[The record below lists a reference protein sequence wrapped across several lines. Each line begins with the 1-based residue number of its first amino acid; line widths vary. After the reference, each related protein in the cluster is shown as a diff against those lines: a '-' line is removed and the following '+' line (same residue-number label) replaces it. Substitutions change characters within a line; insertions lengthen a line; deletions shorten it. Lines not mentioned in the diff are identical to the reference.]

1 MSLAIFLKFYIPS
14 ILKIRS
20 ISKTYIKYSSEK
32 NRTEQF
38 KQYLNWRKLDKRSYS
53 LWEILPSLAKTLKV
67 NYVNIISYRR
77 PDIIF
82 QQHILLKKNIFIC
95 FFNNSNKPII
105 WLYSK
110 IGSAMFDARSER
122 LCLKYLH
129 RYSRQ
134 RYRN

>member
-53 LWEILPSLAKTLKV
+53 WEILPSLKTLKV

-77 PDIIF
+77 SDIIF
-82 QQHILLKKNIFIC
+82 QQHVLLKKNIFVC
-95 FFNNSNKPII
+95 FFNNSNKPIV

-129 RYSRQ
+129 RQ

>member
-53 LWEILPSLAKTLKV
+53 WEILPSLKTLKV

-129 RYSRQ
+129 RQ

>member
-53 LWEILPSLAKTLKV
+53 WEILPSLKTLKV

-77 PDIIF
+77 SDIIF
-82 QQHILLKKNIFIC
+82 QQHVLLKKNIFVC

-129 RYSRQ
+129 RQ

>member
-53 LWEILPSLAKTLKV
+53 WEILPSLKTLKV

-95 FFNNSNKPII
+95 FFNNSNKPIV

-129 RYSRQ
+129 RQ